1 MARKILLVIN
11 QKAGTSRKDVLYKL
25 MQKEGKPSGSTI
37 EIAETQHRGHGK
49 SIAEH
54 ASKAGYDTIVAA
66 GGDGSVNDIVNGIDP
81 KVSQLGV
88 IPMGSGNGLARA
100 LKIPLK
106 PEAAIERIWHGQ
118 PLLMDVG
125 QANER
130 LFVSNAGIGFDAHVA
145 HAFLKTKRRGFA
157 GYAITS
163 GKEIFRYKSIELKIE
178 TEDQTWSG
186 RYFMANVANGSQF
199 GYNFQIAPPASVTDG
214 ILDIVLIQMKH
225 VLQAVPV
232 LIGAFNG
239 TLTEQS
245 QVTHIRSRK
254 VTFTSKGLQHFQADG
269 DVFDCNETVVFS
281 VIPQYLTILV

>member
-1 MARKILLVIN
+1 LLVIN
-11 QKAGTSRKDVLYKL
+11 QKAGTQRKDVLYKL
-25 MQKEGKPSGSTI
+25 LQKGGKPTGSTV

-54 ASKAGYDTIVAA
+54 ASKAGYDTIIAA
-66 GGDGSVNDIVNGIDP
+66 GGDGSVNDIVNGLDP
-81 KVSQLGV
+81 TRSKLGV

-106 PEAAIERIWHGQ
+106 PEAAIERIWYGT
-118 PLLMDVG
+118 PMVMDVG

-145 HAFLKTKRRGFA
+145 HAFLKTTRRGLA

-163 GKEIFRYKSIELKIE
+163 SKEIFRYKSIELTIQTE
-178 TEDQTWSG
+178 TDSWTG

-214 ILDIVLIQMKH
+214 VLDIILIQMKH

-239 TLTEQS
+239 TITEQS
-245 QVTHIRSRK
+245 QVQHIRSRK
-254 VTFTSKGLQHFQADG
+254 VTFTSPGLQHFQADG
-269 DVFDCNETVVFS
+269 DVFDCNETVSFS
-281 VIPQYLTILV
+281 VLPKYLTILV